1 MNYEV
6 TKHDQE
12 LMRKENK
19 GTILNLIRDLKPVSR
34 SELAR
39 ITRMSPTSV
48 SRIVNELIENGLVQE
63 TEPVSGKVGRKALLL
78 DTVPN
83 SVYTVCAHLDPDIT
97 RIGIVNFDGEVI
109 HERSIICDANQMTW
123 QAFTDKIC
131 DEMQNMIV
139 QSSCDPHKIIG
150 AGIGVPGL
158 IDTNQG
164 IVLFSPQLQW
174 KNIEL
179 GSFAQKHLG
188 YPTLIENKV
197 KTKALAENTYSLKE
211 NKRKVAFVHFG
222 TGVGSTLIVDNH
234 IFRGSTN
241 SAGEIGHTTIEPNG
255 RLCDCGRRGCLQT
268 YITEKALLQDARTH
282 KNVSC
287 LQDIFDSAAHQE
299 DWAVNL
305 LNTLHTY
312 MSMTICNVICMYN
325 PDIVIIGGKLTEQPT
340 NLLQILQR
348 TVNEMIWSPF
358 KDSYELKM
366 AALGDKAG
374 LLGMSILIVN
384 RYLDI
389 EL

>member
-150 AGIGVPGL
+150 AGIP
-158 IDTNQG
+158 
-164 IVLFSPQLQW
+164 
-174 KNIEL
+174 
-179 GSFAQKHLG
+179 
-188 YPTLIENKV
+188 
-197 KTKALAENTYSLKE
+197 
-211 NKRKVAFVHFG
+211 
-222 TGVGSTLIVDNH
+222 
-234 IFRGSTN
+234 
-241 SAGEIGHTTIEPNG
+241 
-255 RLCDCGRRGCLQT
+255 LCYHHQCL
-268 YITEKALLQDARTH
+268 
-282 KNVSC
+282 
-287 LQDIFDSAAHQE
+287 
-299 DWAVNL
+299 
-305 LNTLHTY
+305 
-312 MSMTICNVICMYN
+312 
-325 PDIVIIGGKLTEQPT
+325 
-340 NLLQILQR
+340 
-348 TVNEMIWSPF
+348 
-358 KDSYELKM
+358 
-366 AALGDKAG
+366 
-374 LLGMSILIVN
+374 SI
-384 RYLDI
+384 
-389 EL
+389 